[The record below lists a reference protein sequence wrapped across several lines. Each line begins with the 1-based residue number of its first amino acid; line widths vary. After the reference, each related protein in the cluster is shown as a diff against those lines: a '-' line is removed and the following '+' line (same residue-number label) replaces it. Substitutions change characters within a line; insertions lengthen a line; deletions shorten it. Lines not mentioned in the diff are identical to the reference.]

1 MNMKMK
7 TCLLLI
13 LILSL
18 AGCLN
23 AVVQEKVTALETQIQ
38 SNPTDAN
45 AHRELGTLWFNE
57 GHDQKAVEHL
67 SLAASLEPQN
77 ADTLT
82 TLGTAYARLGDY
94 TNAIRVLTAAQKT
107 GAAKVDFALG
117 SALLGAG
124 QYDQGVAAI
133 RQALKKD
140 PSLASMVQVTVG
152 APNAEAIANELRQAS
167 EQDRAMQE
175 VLQQTYSD
183 LKEQIRQDVREQIAE
198 DILINK

>member
-1 MNMKMK
+1 MK
-7 TCLLLI
+7 TKTCLI
-13 LILSL
+13 LILMLTL

-23 AVVQEKVTALETQIQ
+23 SVVQEKVTALETHLQ

-45 AHRELGTLWFNE
+45 AHLELGTLWFNE
-57 GHDQKAVEHL
+57 GHDKKAVEHL
-67 SLAASLEPQN
+67 SIAASLEPQN

-82 TLGTAYARLGDY
+82 TLGTAYARQGDY
-94 TNAIRVLTAAQKT
+94 TNAIRVLSAGQKT
-107 GAAKVDFALG
+107 GAAKIDFALG

-124 QYDQGVAAI
+124 KYDEGAAAI
-133 RQALKKD
+133 KQALKKD
-140 PSLASMVQVTVG
+140 PSLANMVQVTVG
-152 APNAEAIANELRQAS
+152 APNAENIAKQLQESSA
-167 EQDRAMQE
+167 QDRAMQE